1 MLLVVFRRSSG
12 SRANTLA
19 PMPDSAVLETFAQI
33 LVAYVEEENTE
44 MALRAH
50 MPRLPHPQRLGQPF
64 RLVGRRVGA
73 PAGIGLLLAAAV
85 ALLAPGIASAHA
97 HYGSSNPAPNAILTT
112 APTTITVHF
121 MENVNPQ
128 GSDLVVYDAKGNKVS
143 TAPGQVDR
151 NDLKTMTVS
160 MQGNGSEIYMVEW
173 HTVSADDGDPDI
185 GAFNFLVNP
194 SAATKQTVLPKTT
207 TTTSSSSGMPIWLGV
222 VLGVIGLVVGGGG
235 GYFLAQRSSIGTG
248 APASSRPRTS

>member
-1 MLLVVFRRSSG
+1 
-12 SRANTLA
+12 
-19 PMPDSAVLETFAQI
+19 
-33 LVAYVEEENTE
+33 

-50 MPRLPHPQRLGQPF
+50 MPRLPHPQRLRHPF
-64 RLVGRRVGA
+64 RLVGWRIGA

-85 ALLAPGIASAHA
+85 AFLAPGIASAHA

-112 APTTITVHF
+112 APTSITVHF

-128 GSDLVVYDAKGNKVS
+128 GSDLVVYGSKGDKVS

-160 MQGNGSEIYMVEW
+160 MQGDGSEIYMVEW

-194 SAATKQTVLPKTT
+194 STATKQTVLPHTT
-207 TTTSSSSGMPIWLGV
+207 STGSSSSSGMPIWLGV

-235 GYFLAQRSSIGTG
+235 GYFLAQRSRIGTG
-248 APASSRPRTS
+248 APASSRPKTS